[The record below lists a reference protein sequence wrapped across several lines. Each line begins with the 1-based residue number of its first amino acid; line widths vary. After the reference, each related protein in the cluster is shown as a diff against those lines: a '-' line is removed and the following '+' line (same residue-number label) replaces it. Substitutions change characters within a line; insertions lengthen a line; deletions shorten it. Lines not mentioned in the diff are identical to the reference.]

1 MIELLAVFCAP
12 DSHSFCSVPSRFY
25 VVLHKLVGTQP
36 TLGNR
41 GTAKLFCHCVV
52 KNGFLAQSCS
62 HWVPL
67 SFNLWIAI
75 EHVFLSLEKLDKDAG
90 LLNAKGRGVAF
101 RLQ

>member
-1 MIELLAVFCAP
+1 MTVFCAS

-36 TLGNR
+36 AFGNK
-41 GTAKLFCHCVV
+41 GTAKLFCHCMV

-62 HWVPL
+62 HCAVRVPL

-75 EHVFLSLEKLDKDAG
+75 EGVLLSLQKLDKDAV
-90 LLNAKGRGVAF
+90 LLNAKGRVVAF